1 MGVLHKG
8 HLTKDVR
15 EAVAE
20 NAREK
25 FSERNSVRLRGNNGS
40 ESNNGG
46 KEGFPR
52 RGHSMSKGGEK
63 QHRKWYEGR
72 VE

>member
-8 HLTKDVR
+8 YLTKGVR
-15 EAVAE
+15 EVVAE

-25 FSERNSVRLRGNNGS
+25 FSERNSVRLRGNNGN
-40 ESNNGG
+40 ESNNVG

-63 QHRKWYEGR
+63 QHRKW
-72 VE
+72 